1 MKLYT
6 LPGACSLASHI
17 ALEWIG
23 APYEAVKVERDRLKS
38 PEFLDL
44 NPAGQVPV
52 LVEDDGWVLTENIA
66 ILHYLAEL
74 HPQLR
79 LDGDG
84 TLRGR
89 AEVNRWL
96 GFLNSEVHK
105 GFAPIFGPGA
115 FVADTSQHAELQD
128 NARRKLHNLFARIDE
143 ALEDRDWL
151 AGAQRSIADPYLFVV
166 LRWAYAKQVDMT
178 GMDNLARFFERMK
191 ADAGVQK
198 AMQAEGV

>member
-128 NARRKLHNLFARIDE
+128 NARRKLRNLFARIDE
-143 ALEDRDWL
+143 ALGDRDWL
-151 AGAQRSIADPYLFVV
+151 AGAQRSIVDPYLFVV
-166 LRWAYAKQVDMT
+166 LRWAYAKQVDMA
-178 GMDNLARFFERMK
+178 GMDNLAHFFERMK
-191 ADAGVQK
+191 TDAGVLK
-198 AMQAEGV
+198 AMQAEGI